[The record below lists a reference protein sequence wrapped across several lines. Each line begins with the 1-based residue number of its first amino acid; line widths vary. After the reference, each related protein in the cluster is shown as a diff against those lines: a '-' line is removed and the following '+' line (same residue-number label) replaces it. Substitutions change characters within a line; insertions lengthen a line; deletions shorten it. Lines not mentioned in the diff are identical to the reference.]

1 MPIGSFLNGQK
12 FDPETQRI
20 MGLAFELTR
29 AALRLTDQD
38 AFLARRIA
46 DRIIALAKAGQSN
59 PELLC
64 DAVLKEYR
72 ERRL

>member
-1 MPIGSFLNGQK
+1 MPIASFLNGQK

-38 AFLARRIA
+38 AFLARRIV
-46 DRIIALAKAGQSN
+46 DRIIAFAKAGQSN